1 MISTDFSV
9 NLYLF
14 SVNFEVKRY
23 FLTCKLIY
31 FVSDDGLTSGD
42 LTEKNDEPF

>member
-1 MISTDFSV
+1 MISTDFAV

-14 SVNFEVKRY
+14 SVNFDIKRY
-23 FLTCKLIY
+23 VLKYKLIY